1 MEYLRFV
8 RAHPRFLA
16 FGVVAAA
23 LSGFGQTFFIALFG
37 GEIRSAFELSHGDFG
52 LLYSGATLVSG
63 LGLVW
68 AGRLLD
74 WVDMRVFTACVVVAL
89 AAGSVTLAMAA
100 TVAAMGLAVFLLRFT
115 GQGLMMHIAFT
126 SMGRYFEAGRG
137 RAVSIAAMGL
147 PLAEASFPPLAVAVA
162 DAVGWRITWV
172 LVAGLLI
179 GVALPLLQWLLH
191 GHGERKR
198 RLREAMEAGEGGG
211 GSGQDW
217 TRSQVLRD
225 GRFYLLLPGV
235 LGAPL
240 VVTAMFF
247 HQAHLAEIKGWPLSW
262 LAVSFAGFALC
273 HVLGLPIFGALADR
287 IGARRL
293 LPFFLLPMAGGLL
306 LVATLDG
313 AWVAWPYMVLMGV
326 TMGAAGTVF
335 GALWPELYGV
345 AHLGAIRAL
354 AQAAMVLA
362 TAIAPAAAGMLLDW
376 GVSMETLAG
385 WLSFYLAFGS
395 ALAAGIL
402 GRTRPSGPPRETV
415 LL

>member
-1 MEYLRFV
+1 MEYLHFV

-16 FGVVAAA
+16 FGVVAAG

-37 GEIRSAFELSHGDFG
+37 GEIRSAFHLSHGDFG
-52 LLYSGATLVSG
+52 LLYSGATLLSG

-68 AGRLLD
+68 AGWLLD
-74 WVDMRVFTACVVVAL
+74 RVDLRVFTACVVVAL
-89 AAGSVTLAMAA
+89 AVGSATLAMAA
-100 TVAAMGLAVFLLRFT
+100 TVAVAGLAVLLLRFT

-147 PLAEASFPPLAVAVA
+147 PLAEASLPPLAVAVA
-162 DAVGWRITWV
+162 DAVGWRLTWA

-179 GVALPLLQWLLH
+179 AIALPLLQWLLH

-198 RLREAMEAGEGGG
+198 RLREATEGGEGG
-211 GSGQDW
+211 GQDW

-225 GRFYLLLPGV
+225 GRFYLLLPAV

-262 LAVSFAGFALC
+262 LAASFVGFAVC
-273 HVLGLPIFGALADR
+273 HVFGLPVFGSLADR
-287 IGARRL
+287 VGARRL

-362 TAIAPAAAGMLLDW
+362 TAIAPAAAGLLLDW
-376 GVSMETLAG
+376 GVSMEALAG
-385 WLSFYLAFGS
+385 WLSAYLALS
-395 ALAAGIL
+395 CALAAGIL
-402 GRTRPSGPPRETV
+402 RRTRPSGPPRPTV